1 MRIIAIAVA
10 ALSIAL
16 FHRSAEAQSFW
27 YVPPGYGYGYSQD
40 LGNGVGFGYGIGA
53 GVPFTLDHVT
63 TASTPNSGQL
73 LDGTGDWKPANI
85 IDTHTVSQ
93 PKLTKKASLKATVMQ
108 KKGPSA
114 PIAKGVNNKGAVNKN
129 ALK

>member
-40 LGNGVGFGYGIGA
+40 LGNGVGFGYGIGSLYSRSCNDS
-53 GVPFTLDHVT
+53 VNSEFWS
-63 TASTPNSGQL
+63 AS
-73 LDGTGDWKPANI
+73 
-85 IDTHTVSQ
+85 
-93 PKLTKKASLKATVMQ
+93 
-108 KKGPSA
+108 
-114 PIAKGVNNKGAVNKN
+114 
-129 ALK
+129 